1 MRIRALVLVV
11 ALVVASV
18 AVPAAQAQT
27 VALHHGSV
35 DPVTTGWTV
44 FSAAGATSG
53 PVLDGG
59 VPAWSLH
66 NRAYSRLLSA
76 ASQGQLA
83 TQGWVL
89 TVIARIVD
97 PSVTETTTRTS
108 FYLSRGW
115 SLRLGTRANGQPYVM
130 LLAFEPFSVPTG
142 PEYTL
147 TGDPQAYHRYDLVCP
162 PASNL
167 ASLYVDGVL
176 RIANHPGYIHAQQPG
191 SFVFGGSD
199 PVGQARYHHVELRV
213 GSELPV
219 PAESPSWGALKAHYR
234 D

>member
-1 MRIRALVLVV
+1 MRIVALVLGM
-11 ALVVASV
+11 ALVVAPV
-18 AVPAAQAQT
+18 AVPSVQAQT

-44 FSAAGATSG
+44 FSDAGASSG

-66 NRAYSRLLSA
+66 NRAYFQLLSA
-76 ASQGQLA
+76 TAQGQLA
-83 TQGWVL
+83 TQGWIL

-115 SLRLGTRANGQPYVM
+115 TLRFGCRADGRPYVM
-130 LLAFEPFSVPTG
+130 LLSAEPYSVPTG

-162 PASNL
+162 PSSNL

-176 RIANHPGYIHAQQPG
+176 RIANHQGYIHAQQPG
-191 SFVFGGSD
+191 SFAFGSSD
-199 PVGQARYHHVELRV
+199 PVGQARFHHVEVRV

-219 PAESPSWGALKAHYR
+219 PAEAGSWGALKAHYR